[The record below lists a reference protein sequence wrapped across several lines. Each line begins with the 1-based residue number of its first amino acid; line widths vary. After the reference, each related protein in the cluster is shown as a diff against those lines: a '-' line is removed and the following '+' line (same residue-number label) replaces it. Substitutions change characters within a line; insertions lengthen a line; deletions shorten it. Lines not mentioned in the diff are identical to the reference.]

1 MRRRSNRFPGGWLF
15 ALLAAT
21 LFGGCAGAPSPA
33 GRHGIP
39 TKHRTVVCGDIQKEG
54 RGYVPSDIRA
64 EFVQTPGAYVYIY
77 TEWFDLTPG
86 QTYLVRWDYYRA
98 EGELT
103 ETKTYR
109 FRPPEPRAYTAG
121 RISLDPGDGFP
132 PGIFQVEV
140 YINDVFIS
148 VTRFLLAED
157 EEGLERLRSEL
168 EAMETKREPG
178 S

>member
-1 MRRRSNRFPGGWLF
+1 MRRRSNRFLGGWLF
-15 ALLAAT
+15 ILLTAT
-21 LFGGCAGAPSPA
+21 LGAGCAGAPSPA
-33 GRHGIP
+33 GKHGIP
-39 TKHRTVVCGDIQKEG
+39 TKHRTVVCGDIHQEG

-64 EFVQTPGAYVYIY
+64 GFVQTPGAYVYIY

-86 QTYLVRWDYYRA
+86 QAYRVRWDYYRA
-98 EGELT
+98 EGELV

-121 RISLDPGDGFP
+121 RISLDPGNGFP
-132 PGIFQVEV
+132 TGIFQAEV

-148 VTRFLLAED
+148 VARFLLAGD
-157 EEGLERLRSEL
+157 EAELERLRSKL
-168 EAMETKREPG
+168 KALETKRKPG